1 MDFVNDVCS
10 SIFSQERTKAQDT
23 PNELMRPYIARLIG
37 TTTDFVNRVQ
47 TDANLE
53 VLNIDFRDA
62 SFAFHA
68 QWLHDAYVETR
79 PSKDSDEV
87 LSRKAARARI
97 QYASLSGTG
106 TQSAIQ
112 ITSVDG
118 SKSSFPTIWLRVM
131 APLVAKRRDIGA
143 ETSEVN
149 PNGWLAHELAIPEVL
164 YGDLFPQNSVPGDL
178 NAVKERILDA
188 VLLESVLGIVKV
200 VGLPDP
206 DVESE
211 RKRENTIVTKVLKE
225 LCGSV
230 YFHPRRG
237 ADKSFN
243 VTSSYADDMKP
254 GEALPN
260 YNTKKVLLPHTD
272 HSHYTHPARI
282 QGLYALEGESENVF
296 VSCFATLGTLK
307 KETPHLYTPFCKS
320 PMSYRESCALLQ
332 AVIVPSN
339 DGYCSYH
346 APGYPDKIK
355 RFKWH
360 PHLTGSLQS
369 SYDDLKEARAA
380 HRTFQEIMSRDTH
393 LFRLVMKPGDL
404 FIWDNF
410 RILHGRNRVLE
421 VPRTVVGQTVPEQV
435 VVDQYRAVKMAKL
448 RGFIEDK

>member
-1 MDFVNDVCS
+1 M
-10 SIFSQERTKAQDT
+10 
-23 PNELMRPYIARLIG
+23 
-37 TTTDFVNRVQ
+37 
-47 TDANLE
+47 
-53 VLNIDFRDA
+53 
-62 SFAFHA
+62 
-68 QWLHDAYVETR
+68 
-79 PSKDSDEV
+79 
-87 LSRKAARARI
+87 
-97 QYASLSGTG
+97 
-106 TQSAIQ
+106 
-112 ITSVDG
+112 
-118 SKSSFPTIWLRVM
+118 
-131 APLVAKRRDIGA
+131 AKRRDIGA

-149 PNGWLAHELAIPEVL
+149 PTGWLAHELAIPEVL
-164 YGDLFPQNSVPGDL
+164 YGDLFPQISVLGDL

-188 VLLESVLGIVKV
+188 VLLESALGIVKV
-200 VGLPDP
+200 VGLPDS

-230 YFHPRRG
+230 YYHPRRG
-237 ADKSFN
+237 ADKSFK
-243 VTSSYADDMKP
+243 VTSSYADEMKP

-320 PMSYRESCALLQ
+320 PMSIGRVAHFYKPSMYQ
-332 AVIVPSN
+332 ATTDTAVTM
-339 DGYCSYH
+339 H
-346 APGYPDKIK
+346 PGYPDKIK

-360 PHLTGSLQS
+360 PHLTGSLQT
-369 SYDDLKEARAA
+369 SYDDLKEARVA

-435 VVDQYRAVKMAKL
+435 VADQYRAVKMAKL
-448 RGFIEDK
+448 RGFIEDKWLVHTPMDQLHEMVKLVGVAETNY